1 MERLQITELIHLIF
15 DILRFPVLQ
24 VLFQAFKNPPF
35 ENIQLKNKEKKIL
48 KKMKICNLIH
58 FSIKGIPL
66 VSLKKCQPVRF
77 SHLAGYREHTN
88 VLFYFIDMFYIANL

>member
-35 ENIQLKNKEKKIL
+35 ENIQLKNEEKIIL
-48 KKMKICNLIH
+48 KKNENL
-58 FSIKGIPL
+58 
-66 VSLKKCQPVRF
+66 
-77 SHLAGYREHTN
+77 
-88 VLFYFIDMFYIANL
+88 